1 MPINYEVKEL
11 KRKNESGVV
20 VVEAAIVV
28 TVVTMFIAVMLY
40 IGMVLYQQSLVNIM
54 ANQTASN
61 IAQIYGNTLRDPFTG
76 YVDADGVHE
85 TVTYSNIRNQ
95 AYMDVIEQ
103 KADAA
108 ALYRLKSSRILT
120 TGDTEVEVNIV
131 PKKNE
136 LLKDQIVVTV
146 TDTYEI
152 LLISFFGT
160 GNNRLTFT
168 GTGRADCTD
177 LLEYLTGV
185 PAMGTNDGNAVIF
198 SPDECTVNFY
208 KHYGDS
214 RPLKTMTVLR
224 GNSVNSSTDYSHSAM
239 PSKPTQDKMR
249 FTKWITEDGRTFTG
263 DSIVNEDMLNV
274 YGNWEC
280 TVTFDP
286 DGGRLIELDPP
297 TMTATVTGNI
307 DLPEAERDNC
317 TFAGW
322 YTKKNGE
329 GEPFNG
335 INIEGDITVYAK
347 WLCTVTFNPDGGS
360 VSPDSIDIVYGKS
373 AREYGISFPVPYR
386 TDCSFSGWYTEYF
399 GAGDNYTDDSS
410 IKGHTDL
417 TAKWTCNITLDA
429 NGGKVNNQS
438 TTTFTAIVGKKI
450 SLPTPIRGH
459 SNTGKDGWRFKLW
472 NTKSNGSGNYYD
484 AEITLTGPLTLYAQW
499 KCVHKDTSG
508 NSRYT
513 MGNRVQ
519 YLCRTDEGGSA
530 GSDKS
535 YQAYNCKDCGH
546 QKRETI
552 QNKHYIDPDYL
563 VNTNEF
569 LGTDEDM
576 NDFTGTCDVDHLTS
590 SYTGVAGDY
599 DSGFS
604 SGVTINHKYHI
615 TCRYCGMPSP
625 KVYWTNINNTNR
637 YDYIYWVGTP
647 SEPITDCWYPDFKYN

>member
-1 MPINYEVKEL
+1 M

-152 LLISFFGT
+152 PLISFFGA

-286 DGGRLIELDPP
+286 DGGRLIDLEPP

-307 DLPEAERDNC
+307 ALPDAERDNC

-322 YTKKNGE
+322 FTKKNGE
-329 GEPFNG
+329 GEEFTG
-335 INIEGDITVYAK
+335 INVQGDITVYAK
-347 WLCTVTFNPDGGS
+347 WICTVTFNSDGGTVSPNSVDVVYGKSFKDIGFTLPIPTRTDCSYGGWFDGLHGEGKKYSDNDTIKGHKTLNSKWLCNVTLEPNGGS
-360 VSPDSIDIVYGKS
+360 VSNK
-373 AREYGISFPVPYR
+373 
-386 TDCSFSGWYTEYF
+386 
-399 GAGDNYTDDSS
+399 
-410 IKGHTDL
+410 
-417 TAKWTCNITLDA
+417 NITA
-429 NGGKVNNQS
+429 V
-438 TTTFTAIVGKKI
+438 VGKKLSVNNPAAPYKCWSFI
-450 SLPTPIRGH
+450 KWTFKSDG
-459 SNTGKDGWRFKLW
+459 TGKVF
-472 NTKSNGSGNYYD
+472 KSNDTVVEGK
-484 AEITLTGPLTLYAQW
+484 TTLYAQW
-499 KCVHKDTSG
+499 SCNHV
-508 NSRYT
+508 YT
-513 MGNRVQ
+513 NDKEVTPAKN
-519 YLCRTDEGGSA
+519 C
-530 GSDKS
+530 KS
-535 YQAYNCKDCGH
+535 YSIRQRTCKHCGH
-546 QKRETI
+546 VDEYRGGKGNHLFEGKCGKT
-552 QNKHYIDPDYL
+552 HD
-563 VNTNEF
+563 
-569 LGTDEDM
+569 LGDDAYAM
-576 NDFTGTCDVDHLTS
+576 KNH
-590 SYTGVAGDY
+590 AGDDYKRTTKAECNICLYCYEGWDGVSGDVEYAGWTWRNGEKVSIGMYCREHEYEDGTKY
-599 DSGFS
+599 DDDAYSEREDRKL
-604 SGVTINHKYHI
+604 HK
-615 TCRYCGMPSP
+615 
-625 KVYWTNINNTNR
+625 
-637 YDYIYWVGTP
+637 
-647 SEPITDCWYPDFKYN
+647 